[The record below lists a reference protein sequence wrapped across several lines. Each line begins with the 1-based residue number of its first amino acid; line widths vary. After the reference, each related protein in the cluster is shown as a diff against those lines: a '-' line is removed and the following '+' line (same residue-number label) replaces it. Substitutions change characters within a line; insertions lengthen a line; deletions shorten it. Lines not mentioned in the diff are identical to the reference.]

1 MMNVTAIIGAAAAAA
16 LIASLAWGAHHK
28 SEAHDARLQAA
39 AATAQAEQCAQSVAL
54 LEAEAKE
61 REAQAAKALAEAH
74 AKADKYALRADKL
87 LRAPAAV
94 PGDDCA
100 SAKARAAAWL
110 QSRGQ

>member
-1 MMNVTAIIGAAAAAA
+1 MVSVKAIAAAVAA
-16 LIASLAWGAHHK
+16 LAFSLALAWGAHHK

-39 AATAQAEQCAQSVAL
+39 AAKAQAEQCAQSVAL

-61 REAQAAKALAEAH
+61 REAQAAKALAEAQN
-74 AKADKYALRADKL
+74 KADKYALRADRL

-100 SAKARAAAWL
+100 SAKVRARKWL
-110 QSRGQ
+110 EGRGQ